1 MTQSSLMGDLWD
13 TVLDICGYDISKFRR
28 DYPRKASY
36 KNGYSREIFEEL
48 WRGREDR
55 CPYWNDDP
63 WPEFSHEAAEFTFE
77 SKLGQRLCARCRHC
91 FDDGYGND
99 PCDNCGICLLVFQY
113 SCTEELDVDH
123 IHDRHCSRSR
133 VGYFERSETTG
144 YYEFR
149 ARSCSG
155 LDSDGEESDYDNIS
169 SSRDE
174 FENAQ
179 LPPAQAVTTHQ
190 SNDDEEIISEDESV
204 GGVSL

>member
-1 MTQSSLMGDLWD
+1 MGDLWD
-13 TVLDICGYDISKFRR
+13 SVLDICGYDVSKFRR
-28 DYPRKASY
+28 NYPRKASY

-48 WRGREDR
+48 WRGSEDR

-63 WPEFSHEAAEFTFE
+63 WPEFSHEAAEFTFK
-77 SKLGQRLCARCRHC
+77 SKLGQGLCLRCWSC
-91 FDDGYGND
+91 LYKDDWTCY
-99 PCDNCGICLLVFQY
+99 NCGICLLVFQY
-113 SCTEELDVDH
+113 SCVEELDVDH
-123 IHDRHCSRSR
+123 IHDQHCSRSR

-179 LPPAQAVTTHQ
+179 LPPAQAVTAHR
-190 SNDDEEIISEDESV
+190 SYGDEEIISEDESV